1 VSRRSMRHPLRRSR
15 MFPRSAVRK
24 GRPDGRGK
32 QRVRLRMRPRRSVN
46 VAALVASPEE
56 VPSRP
61 RVRMRVVG
69 AIVLVLFGVM
79 ALRLWDLQVI
89 NRSQYASAINQNSL
103 RTVTVPAPR
112 GLIVDRKDTV
122 LAGNKVE
129 NEVVLSR
136 AEAATNPAIV
146 GKVAALC
153 GITPAAVRA
162 ALTDLQ
168 YSPYEPVPVLQNATP
183 SVVQYLGAHQ
193 SQFPGVTVV
202 QVTVRDY
209 PQGGTT
215 GTQVLGY
222 AGPIT
227 ATTLKKYGSKGY
239 SQTSQ
244 IGKTGVEAEEE
255 PYLRGKPGLE
265 KLEVTPTGTP
275 VGVVSKTK
283 PVQGDTVELNLT
295 AGLQKYAQQALTQD
309 MTQDRTH
316 LTFGHYPKAPN
327 GAVVVMNVE
336 TGGVLA
342 MASNP
347 SYSLTTWVGGI
358 STASYDA
365 LRKGCTVAT
374 GGCPLNDYAMQ
385 GLYTPGSTFKLATAT
400 AALQDGL
407 ITTTSFK
414 DDTGI
419 FTVRAHGDPTC
430 TSGCT
435 FHDATA
441 FDAGVITVRLALTES
456 DDFFFYTLG
465 LQFWLGR
472 HQFGNTAIQKVAH
485 EYGFGDLTGID
496 LPGEVQG
503 RVDSQPVREKLHKLT
518 PKGYPN
524 TTWYP
529 GTNIEMAFGQGGTVI
544 TPLEEAE
551 AYATFAD
558 HGIRHQPEVVGAI
571 VTPDGKVVKRVAPK
585 VTGHVTISPGN
596 WQAMLT
602 GFIGATHSP
611 KGTATATFAQDLHVP
626 SNFVIA
632 GKTGTATT
640 ATSTTI
646 RSPNAW
652 FVGFGPIGA
661 PTEYVVAVAVAQAG
675 YGAVAAAPAVASI
688 FNYLYTNPP
697 STTLTIP
704 TVTHQPSLTAS
715 KSNPAAGTPTST
727 IPSSAPS
734 SAPSTTPPSTP
745 STPATP
751 PPVTAPPTTTTP
763 PPTTTTTP
771 PPTTTPTTTTTTTTT
786 TTPPSTTPGS
796 GGAATAAAA
805 SSQKVQKVRKHRG
818 GGRWTHRRRERS
830 VRRGPKHKLRGDRQ
844 HRAKER
850 GPDRRRPTGSAVDS
864 ILHGVVV
871 APRRGT
877 ADGRAEAGALHR
889 W

>member
-1 VSRRSMRHPLRRSR
+1 VSRRSVRHPLRRSR
-15 MFPRSAVRK
+15 MFPRSAGRK
-24 GRPDGRGK
+24 GRSEGRGK
-32 QRVRLRMRPRRSVN
+32 QRTRLRMRPRRSVN

-61 RVRMRVVG
+61 RVRMHVVG

-89 NRSQYASAINQNSL
+89 NRGQYASAINHNSL

-136 AEAATNPAIV
+136 AEALTNPAIV

-183 SVVQYLGAHQ
+183 SIVQYLAAHQ

-215 GTQVLGY
+215 GTQILGY

-227 ATTLKKYGSKGY
+227 ATALKKYANQGY
-239 SQTSQ
+239 TQTSQ

-255 PYLRGKPGLE
+255 QYLRGKPGLE

-295 AGLQKYAQQALTQD
+295 AGLQKYAEQALTQD

-342 MASNP
+342 MTSNP

-385 GLYTPGSTFKLATAT
+385 GLYTPGSTFKLSTAT
-400 AALQDGL
+400 AGLQDGL
-407 ITTTSFK
+407 ITPYSTK
-414 DDTGI
+414 DDTGV
-419 FTVRAHGDPTC
+419 FTVKTHGYPTC
-430 TSGCT
+430 TGRCT

-441 FDAGVITVRLALTES
+441 ADAGVVTVRLALTKS

-503 RVDSQPVREKLHKLT
+503 RVDSQPVREKLHQLT

-524 TTWYP
+524 TFWYP
-529 GTNIEMAFGQGGTVI
+529 GTNVEMAFGQGGTVV
-544 TPLEEAE
+544 TPLEEAV

-558 HGIRHQPEVVGAI
+558 HGIRHQPEVVGAV

-585 VTGHVTISPGN
+585 VTGHVTISTAN
-596 WQAMLT
+596 YQAMLQ
-602 GFIGATHSP
+602 GFVGVTHTP
-611 KGTATATFAQDLHVP
+611 AGTAYGTFQLDSHVP
-626 SNFVIA
+626 SNYVIA

-661 PTEYVVAVAVAQAG
+661 PTQYVVAVAVAQGG
-675 YGAVAAAPAVASI
+675 YGSLAAAPAVANI

-697 STTLTIP
+697 KATLTLP
-704 TVTHQPSLTAS
+704 TATHQPSLTAS

-727 IPSSAPS
+727 TKPSST
-734 SAPSTTPPSTP
+734 PSTTPPST
-745 STPATP
+745 TTP
-751 PPVTAPPTTTTP
+751 PITAPPTTT
-763 PPTTTTTP
+763 
-771 PPTTTPTTTTTTTTT
+771 PPTTTPPT
-786 TTPPSTTPGS
+786 TTPPTTTPPTTTPPTTTPPTTTGS
-796 GGAATAAAA
+796 GGAGTAAAA
-805 SSQKVQKVRKHRG
+805 PSHKVRAHRAG
-818 GGRWTHRRRERS
+818 RRWTHRRREPS
-830 VRRGPKHKLRGDRQ
+830 VRKGRQ
-844 HRAKER
+844 HRLHRGREHRAGER
-850 GPDRRRPTGSAVDS
+850 GRTAGVLRARP
-864 ILHGVVV
+864 
-871 APRRGT
+871 
-877 ADGRAEAGALHR
+877 
-889 W
+889 